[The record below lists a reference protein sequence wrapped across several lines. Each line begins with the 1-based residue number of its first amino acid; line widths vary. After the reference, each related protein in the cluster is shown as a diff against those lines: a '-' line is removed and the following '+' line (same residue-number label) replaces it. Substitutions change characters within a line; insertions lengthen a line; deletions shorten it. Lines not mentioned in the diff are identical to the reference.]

1 MIGGGGGGWL
11 ESLQQMGK
19 FQKDIGREEGNKHQ
33 KKRWKFINIK
43 LLGRGDIG
51 VIL

>member
-1 MIGGGGGGWL
+1 MIGKGGWWL

-19 FQKDIGREEGNKHQ
+19 FQKHGREGGINFI
-33 KKRWKFINIK
+33 KKWKFIDIK